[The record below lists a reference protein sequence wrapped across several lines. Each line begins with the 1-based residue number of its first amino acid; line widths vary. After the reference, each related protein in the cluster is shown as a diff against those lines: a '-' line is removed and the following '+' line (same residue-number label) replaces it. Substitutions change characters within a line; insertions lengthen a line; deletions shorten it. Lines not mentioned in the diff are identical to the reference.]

1 MTNERQ
7 QTRRTSSGRH
17 IPSYL
22 PPGSFEG
29 MSSPSKPSDE
39 RNEHISLPL
48 APLDSIYDD
57 NYELPDDPLK
67 DIRGYIQ
74 RRGFNTIF
82 DVLEAELREVDVQRV
97 RHVSRQQRE
106 LRKWLQSDGPGAILS
121 LYIQTGVVCLCQRM
135 YYAIVHSNIVSGS
148 FDHVGREE
156 PSEAFTRLQ
165 VGYRLFVRHNGL
177 DVRCFN
183 AVVICSTSYSFYS
196 RFPIRYCCTVR
207 LQLSQGNS
215 RPSRPIGESSKFNFR
230 NSFRRKHSPKPWL
243 RRLKIASSHSF
254 GFSYGARTQPHGEY
268 CGRYSLLRKISPG
281 QPISGTNWIFSVR
294 KQNTQ
299 TRYRT
304 ITSTWSLR
312 YIRVYHS
319 SHESYG

>member
-97 RHVSRQQRE
+97 RHVSRQQCE

-121 LYIQTGVVCLCQRM
+121 LYIQHYKLELSASVKECITQLFTRILSQE
-135 YYAIVHSNIVSGS
+135 VSTMLEEKSLRRHLQDYKLYTDFS
-148 FDHVGREE
+148 FDTM
-156 PSEAFTRLQ
+156 A
-165 VGYRLFVRHNGL
+165 
-177 DVRCFN
+177 
-183 AVVICSTSYSFYS
+183 STFA
-196 RFPIRYCCTVR
+196 
-207 LQLSQGNS
+207 
-215 RPSRPIGESSKFNFR
+215 
-230 NSFRRKHSPKPWL
+230 
-243 RRLKIASSHSF
+243 ASM
-254 GFSYGARTQPHGEY
+254 P
-268 CGRYSLLRKISPG
+268 
-281 QPISGTNWIFSVR
+281 
-294 KQNTQ
+294 
-299 TRYRT
+299 
-304 ITSTWSLR
+304 
-312 YIRVYHS
+312 
-319 SHESYG
+319 